1 MSGKGIAV
9 KKQVKREEI
18 IHAAKKLIIE
28 KGYRK
33 TSVQDI
39 TDEAGIAKGSFY
51 TYFKSKDYL
60 METLL
65 IEKLENRSGSVKEII
80 ASEGSLEDIIRE
92 YVKYYLT
99 VTVDDAEF
107 ILVMTTMMRSV
118 DSVGEVVIERL
129 EKDKARRK
137 QEFINIL
144 KKFKDE
150 VDIKEE
156 RDYERYGLL
165 VFGMINT
172 FYINNLFPCEN
183 RFVETSLIEVK
194 NKISSIDFDYEA
206 KFMTNILVKLV
217 RK

>member
-1 MSGKGIAV
+1 M

-118 DSVGEVVIERL
+118 DSIGEVVIERL

-137 QEFINIL
+137 QEFIDIL
-144 KKFKDE
+144 KRFSDE
-150 VDIKEE
+150 VDIREE

-165 VFGMINT
+165 IFGMINT
-172 FYINNLFPCEN
+172 FYINNLFPSEN
-183 RFVETSLIEVK
+183 RFVETSLTDVK

-206 KFMTNILVKLV
+206 KFMTNILIKLV

>member
-1 MSGKGIAV
+1 M

-194 NKISSIDFDYEA
+194 NKKYQRFIQKI
-206 KFMTNILVKLV
+206 KFWYNI
-217 RK
+217 R

>member
-1 MSGKGIAV
+1 M

-18 IHAAKKLIIE
+18 IQAAKKLIIE

-33 TSVQDI
+33 TSVEDI
-39 TDEAGIAKGSFY
+39 TNEVGIAKGSFY

-65 IEKLENRSGSVKEII
+65 IEKLGNRSETVKEII
-80 ASEGSLEDIIRE
+80 DSGEKFEDVMRE

-99 VTVDDAEF
+99 VSVDDAEF

-129 EKDKARRK
+129 EKDKERRK
-137 QEFINIL
+137 QEFIKIL
-144 KKFKDE
+144 KKFKNE
-150 VDIKEE
+150 VEIKEE
-156 RDYERYGLL
+156 KDYERYGLL

-172 FYINNLFPCEN
+172 FYINNLFSCEN
-183 RFVETSLIEVK
+183 RFVETSLTEVK
-194 NKISSIDFDYEA
+194 NKISSINFEYES
-206 KFMTNILVKLV
+206 KFMADILIKLV

>member
-1 MSGKGIAV
+1 M

-18 IHAAKKLIIE
+18 IQAAKKLIIE

-33 TSVQDI
+33 TSVEDI
-39 TDEAGIAKGSFY
+39 TNEVGIAKGSFY

-65 IEKLENRSGSVKEII
+65 IEKLGNRSETVKEII
-80 ASEGSLEDIIRE
+80 DSGEKFEDVMRE

-99 VTVDDAEF
+99 VSVDDAEF

-118 DSVGEVVIERL
+118 DSVGDVVIERL
-129 EKDKARRK
+129 EKDKERRK
-137 QEFINIL
+137 QEFIKIL

-150 VDIKEE
+150 IEIKEE
-156 RDYERYGLL
+156 KDYERYGLL

-172 FYINNLFPCEN
+172 FYINNLFPSEN
-183 RFVETSLIEVK
+183 RFAEASLTEVK
-194 NKISSIDFDYEA
+194 NKMNSIDFDYEA

>member
-1 MSGKGIAV
+1 M

-65 IEKLENRSGSVKEII
+65 IEKLENRSGTVKEII
-80 ASEGSLEDIIRE
+80 ASEGSLEEIIRE

-99 VTVDDAEF
+99 VSVDDAEF

-194 NKISSIDFDYEA
+194 NKRSFTKI
-206 KFMTNILVKLV
+206 
-217 RK
+217 

>member
-1 MSGKGIAV
+1 M

-65 IEKLENRSGSVKEII
+65 IEKLENRSGTVKEII
-80 ASEGSLEDIIRE
+80 ASEGSLEEIIGE

-99 VTVDDAEF
+99 VSVDDAEF

-137 QEFINIL
+137 QEFIDIL
-144 KKFKDE
+144 KRFSDE
-150 VDIKEE
+150 VDIREE

-165 VFGMINT
+165 IFGMINT
-172 FYINNLFPCEN
+172 FYINNLFPSEN
-183 RFVETSLIEVK
+183 RFVETSLTDVK

-206 KFMTNILVKLV
+206 KFMTNILIKLV

>member
-1 MSGKGIAV
+1 M

-18 IHAAKKLIIE
+18 IQAAKKLIIE

-33 TSVQDI
+33 TSVEDI
-39 TDEAGIAKGSFY
+39 TNEVGIAKGSFY

-65 IEKLENRSGSVKEII
+65 IEKLGSRSETVKGII
-80 ASEGSLEDIIRE
+80 DSGKNLEDVIRE
-92 YVKYYLT
+92 YVEYYLT
-99 VTVDDAEF
+99 VSVDDAEF

-129 EKDKARRK
+129 EKDKERRK
-137 QEFINIL
+137 QEFIKIL

-150 VDIKEE
+150 IEIKEE
-156 RDYERYGLL
+156 KDYERYGLL

-183 RFVETSLIEVK
+183 RFVETSLTEVK
-194 NKISSIDFDYEA
+194 NKINSIDFEYES
-206 KFMTNILVKLV
+206 KFMTDVLIKLV

>member
-1 MSGKGIAV
+1 M

-18 IHAAKKLIIE
+18 IQAAKKLIIE

-33 TSVQDI
+33 TSVEDI
-39 TDEAGIAKGSFY
+39 TNEVGIAKGSFY

-65 IEKLENRSGSVKEII
+65 IEKLGSRSETVKGII
-80 ASEGSLEDIIRE
+80 DSGEKFEDVIRE
-92 YVKYYLT
+92 YVEYYLT
-99 VTVDDAEF
+99 VSVDDAEF

-129 EKDKARRK
+129 EKDKERRK
-137 QEFINIL
+137 QEFIKIL

-150 VDIKEE
+150 IEIKEE
-156 RDYERYGLL
+156 KDYERYGLL

-172 FYINNLFPCEN
+172 FYINNLFP
-183 RFVETSLIEVK
+183 L
-194 NKISSIDFDYEA
+194 
-206 KFMTNILVKLV
+206 
-217 RK
+217 

>member
-1 MSGKGIAV
+1 M

-65 IEKLENRSGSVKEII
+65 IEKLENRSGTVKEII
-80 ASEGSLEDIIRE
+80 ASEGSLEEIIRE

-99 VTVDDAEF
+99 VSVDDAEF

-183 RFVETSLIEVK
+183 RFVETSLTDVK

-206 KFMTNILVKLV
+206 KFMTNILIKLV

>member
-1 MSGKGIAV
+1 M

-18 IHAAKKLIIE
+18 IQAAKKLIIE

-33 TSVQDI
+33 TSVEDI
-39 TDEAGIAKGSFY
+39 TNEVGIAKGSFY

-65 IEKLENRSGSVKEII
+65 IEKLGSRSETVKGII
-80 ASEGSLEDIIRE
+80 DSGEKFEDVIRE
-92 YVKYYLT
+92 YVEYYLT
-99 VTVDDAEF
+99 VSVDDAEF

-129 EKDKARRK
+129 EKDKERRK
-137 QEFINIL
+137 QEFIKIL

-150 VDIKEE
+150 IEIKEE
-156 RDYERYGLL
+156 KDYERYGLL

-183 RFVETSLIEVK
+183 RFVETSLTVVK
-194 NKISSIDFDYEA
+194 NKINSIDFEYES
-206 KFMTNILVKLV
+206 KFMTDVLIKLV

>member
-1 MSGKGIAV
+1 M

-18 IHAAKKLIIE
+18 IQAAKKLIIE

-65 IEKLENRSGSVKEII
+65 IEKLENRSGTVKEII
-80 ASEGSLEDIIRE
+80 ASEGSLEEIIRE

-99 VTVDDAEF
+99 VSVDDAEF

-118 DSVGEVVIERL
+118 DSIGEVVIERL

-183 RFVETSLIEVK
+183 RFVETSLTEVK
-194 NKISSIDFDYEA
+194 NKINGINFEYES
-206 KFMTNILVKLV
+206 KFMADILIKLV

>member
-1 MSGKGIAV
+1 M

-118 DSVGEVVIERL
+118 DSIGEVVIERL

>member
-1 MSGKGIAV
+1 M

-65 IEKLENRSGSVKEII
+65 IEKLENRSGTVKEII
-80 ASEGSLEDIIRE
+80 ASEGSLEEIIRE

-99 VTVDDAEF
+99 VSVGDAEF

>member
-1 MSGKGIAV
+1 M

-65 IEKLENRSGSVKEII
+65 IEKLENRSGTVKEII
-80 ASEGSLEDIIRE
+80 ASEGSLEEIIRE

-99 VTVDDAEF
+99 VSVDDAEF

>member
-1 MSGKGIAV
+1 M

-65 IEKLENRSGSVKEII
+65 IEKLENRSGTVKEII
-80 ASEGSLEDIIRE
+80 ASEGSLEEIIRE

-99 VTVDDAEF
+99 VSVDDAEF

-172 FYINNLFPCEN
+172 FYINNLFHCEN

>member
-1 MSGKGIAV
+1 M

-65 IEKLENRSGSVKEII
+65 IEKLENRSGTVKEII
-80 ASEGSLEDIIRE
+80 ASEGSLEEIIRE

-99 VTVDDAEF
+99 VSVDDAEF

-206 KFMTNILVKLV
+206 KFMTNILIKLV

>member
-1 MSGKGIAV
+1 M

-65 IEKLENRSGSVKEII
+65 IEKLENRSGTVKEII
-80 ASEGSLEDIIRE
+80 ASEGSLEEIIGE

-99 VTVDDAEF
+99 VSVDDAEF

-137 QEFINIL
+137 QEFIDIL
-144 KKFKDE
+144 KRFSDE
-150 VDIKEE
+150 VDIREE

-165 VFGMINT
+165 IFGMINT
-172 FYINNLFPCEN
+172 FYINNSFPSEN
-183 RFVETSLIEVK
+183 RFVETSLTDVK

-206 KFMTNILVKLV
+206 KFMTNILIKLV

>member
-1 MSGKGIAV
+1 M

-33 TSVQDI
+33 TSVEDI
-39 TDEAGIAKGSFY
+39 TREAGIAKGSFY

-99 VTVDDAEF
+99 VSVDDAEF

-165 VFGMINT
+165 IFGMINT
-172 FYINNLFPCEN
+172 FYINNLFPSEN
-183 RFVETSLIEVK
+183 RFVETSLTDVK

-206 KFMTNILVKLV
+206 KFMTNILIKLV

>member
-1 MSGKGIAV
+1 M

-65 IEKLENRSGSVKEII
+65 IEKLENRSGTVKEII
-80 ASEGSLEDIIRE
+80 ASEGSLEEIIRE

>member
-1 MSGKGIAV
+1 M

-65 IEKLENRSGSVKEII
+65 IEKLENRSGTVKEII
-80 ASEGSLEDIIRE
+80 ASEGSLEEIIRE

-99 VTVDDAEF
+99 VSVDDAEF

-156 RDYERYGLL
+156 RDYEIYGLL